1 MNYLDFQLSF
11 YTPLKLLNDVKMIY
25 YKDNPI
31 FRKMIL
37 NILRK
42 NNLKLEDLCE
52 PKWLNY
58 LSTELRN
65 QLNIMLNENNH
76 E

>member
-1 MNYLDFQLSF
+1 
-11 YTPLKLLNDVKMIY
+11 MIY

-31 FRKMIL
+31 HRKMIL
-37 NILRK
+37 NILKK

-52 PKWLNY
+52 PKWLNN

-65 QLNIMLNENNH
+65 QLNIMLNEKNRL
-76 E
+76 